1 MCLLGKAGGTRPGP
15 QPRGAHMHTAPG
27 GSQRAHGVD
36 TLGGVRPMSGRSSRA
51 DPVGLSRHTTEAVI
65 RGQ

>member
-1 MCLLGKAGGTRPGP
+1 
-15 QPRGAHMHTAPG
+15 MHTAPG